1 MKTIY
6 LILASIFLA
15 TSCKSDETN
24 TEIIKG
30 SPYPPYDYK
39 QMAFYSSFRFVNSSG
54 EALFTDNTT
63 SEEKKTIKVD
73 YLIGDEYFEGTFDEE
88 NLRYEIRDDYH
99 YAAWGVNEEGHFLS
113 LVPPYFKVF
122 GEEYIQEFGE
132 RLWVQYRITF
142 PDNEVFVVRFTAA
155 PSQFTNVYFVEKVYV
170 NGVSVP
176 FKNPITIVKS

>member
-54 EALFTDNTT
+54 EASLYRQHHIRGEKSHKSRLFNW
-63 SEEKKTIKVD
+63 
-73 YLIGDEYFEGTFDEE
+73 
-88 NLRYEIRDDYH
+88 R
-99 YAAWGVNEEGHFLS
+99 
-113 LVPPYFKVF
+113 
-122 GEEYIQEFGE
+122 
-132 RLWVQYRITF
+132 RIF
-142 PDNEVFVVRFTAA
+142 
-155 PSQFTNVYFVEKVYV
+155 
-170 NGVSVP
+170 
-176 FKNPITIVKS
+176 